1 MNPFEAA
8 AAEQQLQFDGGPPL
22 QHPQRGRDGRLAS
35 SSTELELS
43 DQSGDAAGNNGGGH
57 LSPSVSAMATV
68 SIRSNSGPLVPT
80 AGAWSQHSKGGSF
93 LVPGALL

>member
-8 AAEQQLQFDGGPPL
+8 AAEQQLQCDGAPA
-22 QHPQRGRDGRLAS
+22 QHPPQHRRDGRLAS

-43 DQSGDAAGNNGGGH
+43 DSGDAAGNNGGGY

-68 SIRSNSGPLVPT
+68 SIRSNSGPP
-80 AGAWSQHSKGGSF
+80 APAGGAWAQHGKGGSF